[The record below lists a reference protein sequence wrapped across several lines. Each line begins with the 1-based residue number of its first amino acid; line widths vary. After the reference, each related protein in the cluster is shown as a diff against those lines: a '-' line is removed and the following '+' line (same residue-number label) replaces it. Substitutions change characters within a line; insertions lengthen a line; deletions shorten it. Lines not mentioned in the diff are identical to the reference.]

1 MSKSPVVSLDL
12 TIDSPAIPQL
22 VTRFQTFASKTVE
35 GVLEMGRVVYEASK
49 LKTSEFA
56 RFCELVDL
64 DGKDSTI
71 TKLKTIGEKYEFLL
85 AHSSK
90 LPANWTTV
98 YEVARLT
105 EDKISSLI
113 ESGVIKTSLV
123 AQELNDAL
131 GKARK
136 PSKPKLGTAGALEP
150 QEGLGFRV
158 RLSKRPDEPTA
169 SRIRE
174 LVKELRSLKLEVEVG
189 STLESFFQPVEA

>member
-1 MSKSPVVSLDL
+1 MSKSPIVSLDL

-22 VTRFQTFASKTVE
+22 VSRFHTFASKTVE
-35 GVLEMGRVVYEASK
+35 GILEMGRVVYEASQ
-49 LKTSEFA
+49 LKKSEFA

-64 DGKDSTI
+64 DRKESTVA
-71 TKLKTIGEKYEFLL
+71 KLKTIGEKYEFLL

-105 EDKISSLI
+105 EEKISALI
-113 ESGVIKTSLV
+113 ENGVIKTTLV

-136 PSKPKLGTAGALEP
+136 PSTTKLGAASEFAP

-158 RLSKRPDEPTA
+158 RLSNTPDESTA

-174 LVKELRSLKLEVEVG
+174 LVRELRSLKLEVEVG
-189 STLESFFQPVEA
+189 STLESFFQPVGA